1 MNIWLGRC
9 KYKLYKKTCFCRL
22 LFCPTLVLNVIWHTV
37 RKGYEYIRITSRVE
51 VQFSHSKIDPN
62 FYSNFQFLKCLLK
75 VKKISWILL
84 KLLSFSDYQIRR
96 TTRSDVFLNFSQC
109 VPDFCWLVI
118 HLLLFKRYEKRSKYI
133 FDQRSKL
140 CFCLK
145 CQIWN
150 SNLKWILEYVV
161 GLVGKKNLWCHML
174 TYKHRDK
181 NTWHDNT

>member
-62 FYSNFQFLKCLLK
+62 FYSNFQFLK
-75 VKKISWILL
+75 KISWILL
-84 KLLSFSDYQIRR
+84 KLLLFSDYQIRR

-109 VPDFCWLVI
+109 VPNFCWLVI

-161 GLVGKKNLWCHML
+161 GKKISDVTCLL
-174 TYKHRDK
+174 TNIAIKTPDM
-181 NTWHDNT
+181 TILSM

>member
-109 VPDFCWLVI
+109 VPNFCWLVI
-118 HLLLFKRYEKRSKYI
+118 HLLLFK
-133 FDQRSKL
+133 
-140 CFCLK
+140 
-145 CQIWN
+145 IWKKVKIYFW
-150 SNLKWILEYVV
+150 SAVKVV
-161 GLVGKKNLWCHML
+161 LLSEMPNMKFES
-174 TYKHRDK
+174 
-181 NTWHDNT
+181 